1 MNKKNIPHVIAA
13 SVLGCLL
20 AAGCKTAGKPF
31 QSAQDFEPLP
41 GGGTAWTDDVD
52 LSMRSLIK
60 PPAKIPWFS
69 RILLNRA
76 EKEFEK
82 ELLPGRI
89 LTWSTNLG
97 VASGSLELYIEKGVA
112 KILDPRMVYLIR
124 MQVSYFVSCPFAID
138 VNSWKYKDHN
148 ISEEEIQAM
157 QGKMDVRTVGSFSE
171 KETTALRYAIALSKT
186 PVRFDG
192 QLLEDV
198 RRVFSHEEIVAVG
211 ALAAKVN
218 YWARLIEAW
227 RIKPVGYTDDP
238 VLALDSYRT
247 FTAEE

>member
-1 MNKKNIPHVIAA
+1 
-13 SVLGCLL
+13 
-20 AAGCKTAGKPF
+20 
-31 QSAQDFEPLP
+31 
-41 GGGTAWTDDVD
+41 
-52 LSMRSLIK
+52 
-60 PPAKIPWFS
+60 
-69 RILLNRA
+69 
-76 EKEFEK
+76 
-82 ELLPGRI
+82 
-89 LTWSTNLG
+89 
-97 VASGSLELYIEKGVA
+97 
-112 KILDPRMVYLIR
+112 MVYLIR

-138 VNSWKYKDHN
+138 VNSWKYKDHK
-148 ISEEEIQAM
+148 ITEEEIEAM

-171 KETTALRYAIALSKT
+171 KEATALRYAIALSKT

-192 QLLEDV
+192 RLLEDV

-247 FTAEE
+247 LAAEE